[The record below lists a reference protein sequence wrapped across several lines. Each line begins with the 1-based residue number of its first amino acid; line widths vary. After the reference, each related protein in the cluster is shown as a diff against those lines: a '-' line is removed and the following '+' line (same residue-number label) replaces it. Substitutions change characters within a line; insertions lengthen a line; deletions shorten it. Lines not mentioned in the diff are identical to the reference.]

1 MERLVPL
8 EGGRNFRDLGGYRT
22 GDGRRVRWRVLF
34 RSGVLSYLTAEDWR
48 HLSGLGV
55 RTVCDLRAPHERARE
70 PVQPRPADVQWDE
83 WDYDSRD
90 VSLRSH
96 LTAHAMLTPET
107 ARSSITALYR
117 ELPARFAAQF
127 AGIFQRLVAGSTP
140 LIINCSAGK
149 DRTGVASAL
158 VLSSLGVVRDD
169 VLADY
174 VLTNEAVD
182 LERELFTHPRSTVG
196 VGGEHEHLTRLA
208 PDVRVPLLAAHAEYL
223 EAAYEQ
229 IDADYGSVTGFV
241 RDCLGVSDIEV
252 GGLRDRL
259 LEPD

>member
-8 EGGRNFRDLGGYRT
+8 EGGRNFRDLGGYQS
-22 GDGRRVRWRVLF
+22 GDGRRVRWRALF
-34 RSGVLSYLTAEDWR
+34 RSGVLSYLTAQDWR
-48 HLSGLGV
+48 HLSELGV

-70 PVQPRPADVQWDE
+70 PVRPRPADVYWDE
-83 WDYDSRD
+83 WDYDPRD

-96 LTAHAMLTPET
+96 LTAHAALTPET
-107 ARSSITALYR
+107 ARSSMTALYR
-117 ELPARFAAQF
+117 QLPHRFATQF
-127 AGIFQRLVAGSTP
+127 AGVFRRLAIGDTP

-158 VLSSLGVVRDD
+158 VLSSLGVARDD

-182 LERELFTHPRSTVG
+182 LERELFTHPRSSVG
-196 VGGEHEHLTRLA
+196 VGDEHDHLMKLA
-208 PDVRVPLLAAHAEYL
+208 TEVRVPLLAAHAEYL
-223 EAAYEQ
+223 EAAYDQ
-229 IDADYGSVTGFV
+229 IDADYGSVAGFV
-241 RDCLGVSDIEV
+241 RDRLGVSDAELSR
-252 GGLRDRL
+252 LRDRL

>member
-22 GDGRRVRWRVLF
+22 GDGRRIRWRVLF

-70 PVQPRPADVQWDE
+70 PVQPRPRDVHWDE
-83 WDYDSRD
+83 WDYDPRD

-96 LTAHAMLTPET
+96 LTAHTALTAET
-107 ARSSITALYR
+107 ARSSMTALYR
-117 ELPARFAAQF
+117 QLPGRFATQF
-127 AGIFQRLVAGSTP
+127 AGLFQRLAAGDTP
-140 LIINCSAGK
+140 LIFNCSAGK

-158 VLSSLGVVRDD
+158 VLSSLGVTRDD

-174 VLTNEAVD
+174 ELTNEAVD

-196 VGGEHEHLTRLA
+196 VGDEHDHLTRLA

-223 EAAYEQ
+223 DAAYDQ
-229 IDADYGSVTGFV
+229 IDADYGSVAGFV
-241 RDCLGVSDIEV
+241 RDCLGVSDTELS
-252 GGLRDRL
+252 GLRDRL